1 MGEPCGD
8 PKGQVD
14 YVSFGAD
21 VKDAFADKPGHFDGE
36 EKVKDR
42 PCSQQK
48 LIPLTEEGYGV
59 ILKKLDQIKD
69 SRPRYD
75 MGPDD
80 GEYGNGLGD
89 EDNNCITICDKIGR
103 AHV

>member
-1 MGEPCGD
+1 MTHVKSEAKPEYYVIIKNDTSILLDGHGFIHTWLEIHG

-21 VKDAFADKPGHFDGE
+21 VKDAFADKPGHFDEE

-48 LIPLTEEGYGV
+48 LIPLTKEGYE
-59 ILKKLDQIKD
+59 LMLNKLDT
-69 SRPRYD
+69 S
-75 MGPDD
+75 
-80 GEYGNGLGD
+80 
-89 EDNNCITICDKIGR
+89 
-103 AHV
+103 